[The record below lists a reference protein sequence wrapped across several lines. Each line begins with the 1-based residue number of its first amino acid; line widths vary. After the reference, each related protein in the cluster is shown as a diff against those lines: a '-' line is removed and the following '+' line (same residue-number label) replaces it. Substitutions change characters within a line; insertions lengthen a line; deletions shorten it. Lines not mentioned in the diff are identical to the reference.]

1 MDDIEHKEQNAA
13 FVPESPETAKNN
25 APSGKII
32 RPRIMKDKK
41 TLLFV
46 LLALIFSAIVLA
58 YLGSPARKKTIRTT
72 HIKPQEAAETTRQLE
87 QLKDSF
93 QAIVQI
99 NRKID
104 GSLQEE
110 KKERVRLEQA
120 LNDANA
126 QQQSLVAQQQSLVEQ
141 KQSLLDQQR
150 VLAQQQQSLLKELA
164 QAKAEVTATQ
174 PLRQKITAI
183 ESSLDQS
190 SATGPKKNELKHI
203 LKDIHKKLDALD
215 SQAPL
220 SLKEN
225 ASSKQRAENL
235 QAMLSQKETRI
246 QELENQAA
254 AKAQKN
260 QPSKTDALN
269 IPEELKKMRQD
280 REGLDKKITGLE
292 NVRAELAQANAA
304 LARENTRL
312 EKTVNEAQR
321 RLAAFEKEKETLT
334 THYNAS
340 LKNLQES
347 SQRHLANTDEEK
359 QVLVK
364 SLADARNSLTNT
376 QKLQNEAAALQKQ
389 LTQLTDA
396 YAQLQN
402 AYTTVKETLSNN
414 EIELGKRANRILSAE
429 EKQVD
434 AHYRLSEVQAR
445 AKELE
450 RESALLRE
458 QNVAVQIEKE
468 TAKTQLARVTQRLS
482 ELEGQASLITTIL
495 QNTKPPEPPLSHETK
510 KIKLEITPV
519 KDTEPSEPPRQETP
533 NQETMLLEQNNATEK

>member
-126 QQQSLVAQQQSLVEQ
+126 QQQSLVEQ

-150 VLAQQQQSLLKELA
+150 VLAEQQQSLLKELA
-164 QAKAEVTATQ
+164 QAKAQVAATQ

-269 IPEELKKMRQD
+269 IPGELKKMRQE

-402 AYTTVKETLSNN
+402 AYTAVKETLSNN

-434 AHYRLSEVQAR
+434 AHYKLSEVQAR

-495 QNTKPPEPPLSHETK
+495 QNTKLPEPPLSHETK

>member
-126 QQQSLVAQQQSLVEQ
+126 QQQSLVEQ

-150 VLAQQQQSLLKELA
+150 VLAEQQQSLLKELA

-269 IPEELKKMRQD
+269 IPGELKKMRQE

-389 LTQLTDA
+389 LTQLTDT

-402 AYTTVKETLSNN
+402 AYTAVKETLSNN
-414 EIELGKRANRILSAE
+414 EIEMGKRANRILSAE

-450 RESALLRE
+450 KESALLRE